1 MFWYEYATIGPMIY
15 GREVFAN
22 APLAWAACEI
32 RFPLVPSLTSDESF
46 GSLTEAFFDTFPIP
60 RLSVMVPPTGA
71 LDTHGAERQFR
82 FLDKSHT
89 MSVSLTRSSLLVE
102 TTDYKEWDSF
112 KSVVT
117 GSMEVVARLARIVG
131 VERVGLRYIDEI
143 RVSDIREDALKWK
156 GWISEDVLGH
166 LQPIPG
172 YAPKSSLA
180 EVHLAKGSSGLTVRY
195 AALTGRGV
203 VSDEPLKRRHPAQEG
218 PFFVIDTDSFCDTPG
233 EEMLSC
239 AADDLAHILDE
250 LHDPMGT
257 VFQRAITDRL
267 RKQFREEV

>member
-1 MFWYEYATIGPMIY
+1 MIDPVNF

-60 RLSVMVPPTGA
+60 RLSVIVPPTGT
-71 LDTHGAERQFR
+71 LDTHGSERQFR

-102 TTDYKEWDSF
+102 TTDYKDWDSF
-112 KSVVT
+112 RSVIT
-117 GSMEVVARLARIVG
+117 GSLEAVTHLARIVG

-143 RVSDIREDALKWK
+143 RVSEVLEDALRWK
-156 GWISEDVLGH
+156 GWISEEVLGH

-172 YAPKSSLA
+172 YAPKSSLT
-180 EVHLAKGSSGLTVRY
+180 EVHLTKGSSGLTVRY

-203 VSDEPLKRRHPAQEG
+203 VSDEPLKRRYPVQEG
-218 PFFVIDTDSFCDTPG
+218 PFFVIDTDSFRDTPG

-239 AADDLAHILDE
+239 DADDLIHILDE
-250 LHDPMGT
+250 LHDPIGT
-257 VFQRAITDRL
+257 IFQRAITDKL
-267 RKQFREEV
+267 RKQFRGRI